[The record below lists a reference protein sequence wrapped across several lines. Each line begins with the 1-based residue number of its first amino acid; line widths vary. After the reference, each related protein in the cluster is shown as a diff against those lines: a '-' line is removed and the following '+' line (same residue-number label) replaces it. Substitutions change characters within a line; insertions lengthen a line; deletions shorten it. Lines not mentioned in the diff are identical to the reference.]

1 MSASVFLSPALIS
14 IAAILYAASF
24 LINSYVMGSFSFS
37 LGVSWVFLPAGLRL
51 LLTLLFDK
59 NGATGIAIASIAISL
74 GFYFEDPVL
83 GVGAGIIS
91 GLAPY
96 IAKLL
101 VFRDAQSSSD
111 LSQLDAKQLL
121 NCIFVFSVVSPL
133 MHQAWYSLHHKDG
146 LFFEHL
152 GVMIIGD
159 LIGTFIVIYLA
170 KATIFLYKQR
180 VSKKQVRD

>member
-51 LLTLLFDK
+51 LLTLLLDK
-59 NGATGIAIASIAISL
+59 NGALGIAIASIAISF

-83 GVGAGIIS
+83 GIGAGVIS

-101 VFRDAQSSSD
+101 VFSDKDSNRD

-121 NCIFVFSVVSPL
+121 NCVFVFSVVSPL
-133 MHQAWYSLHHKDG
+133 MHQAWYSLHNKDG
-146 LFFEHL
+146 LFFEDL

-159 LIGTFIVIYLA
+159 LIGTLIVIYLA
-170 KATIFLYKQR
+170 KAAIFLYK
-180 VSKKQVRD
+180 KKASND

>member
-1 MSASVFLSPALIS
+1 MLPSILLSPALIS
-14 IAAILYAASF
+14 VAAIFYAASF
-24 LINSYVMGSFSFS
+24 LINSYVMSSFSFS
-37 LGVSWVFLPAGLRL
+37 LGVSWIFLPAGLRL
-51 LLTLLFDK
+51 LLALLLGK
-59 NGATGIAIASIAISL
+59 NGVLGIAIASIAISL

-101 VFRDAQSSSD
+101 VFPDTDSNRD

-121 NCIFVFSVVSPL
+121 TCVFVFSVVSPL
-133 MHQAWYSLHHKDG
+133 MHQVWYSLHKEG
-146 LFFEHL
+146 GPFFEDL

-159 LIGTFIVIYLA
+159 LIGTLIVIYLA
-170 KATIFLYKQR
+170 KVAIFLYKKR
-180 VSKKQVRD
+180 ISI

>member
-1 MSASVFLSPALIS
+1 MSSPVFLSPALIS
-14 IAAILYAASF
+14 IAGILYAASF

-37 LGVSWVFLPAGLRL
+37 LGVSWVFLPAGFRL
-51 LLTLLFDK
+51 LLTLLLDK
-59 NGATGIAIASIAISL
+59 NGALGIAMASIAISL
-74 GFYFEDPVL
+74 GFYFEDPIL
-83 GVGAGIIS
+83 GIGAGVIS

-101 VFRDAQSSSD
+101 VFRDSDLKQD

-121 NCIFVFSVVSPL
+121 NCVFVFSIVSPL
-133 MHQAWYSLHHKDG
+133 MHQAWYKLHNEDSP
-146 LFFEHL
+146 FFEGL

-170 KATIFLYKQR
+170 KTVIFLYKKRIFNQ
-180 VSKKQVRD
+180 KA

>member
-24 LINSYVMGSFSFS
+24 LINSYLMDSFYFS

-51 LLTLLFDK
+51 LLTLLLDK
-59 NGATGIAIASIAISL
+59 NGALGIAIASIAISL
-74 GFYFEDPVL
+74 GFYFEDPIL
-83 GVGAGIIS
+83 GIGAGIIS

-101 VFRDAQSSSD
+101 VFSDKDSSRD
-111 LSQLDAKQLL
+111 LSQLDSKQLL
-121 NCIFVFSVVSPL
+121 NCVFVFSVVSPL
-133 MHQAWYSLHHKDG
+133 MHQAWYKLHNQES
-146 LFFEHL
+146 LFFEGL

-159 LIGTFIVIYLA
+159 LIGTFIVIYFA
-170 KATIFLYKQR
+170 KAVIFLYKKRSFNQ
-180 VSKKQVRD
+180 KA